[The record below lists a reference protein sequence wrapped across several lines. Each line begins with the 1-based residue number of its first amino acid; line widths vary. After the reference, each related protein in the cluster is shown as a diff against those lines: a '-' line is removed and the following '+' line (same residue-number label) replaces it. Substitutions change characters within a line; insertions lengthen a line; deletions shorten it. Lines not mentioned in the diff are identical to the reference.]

1 MAQLLQCRLILI
13 KTTVISHSKLN
24 ETLKEVDSIL
34 RWFYQTKEKP
44 LPILIDK
51 KEKLSVLSFYVAEQ
65 LSDLKAQ
72 YNLKYYDRR
81 ISFTRSVNRQIK
93 EGAPVSKA
101 EYIGREETNDI
112 LQEEMEIENLAYRL
126 ENILKSIKQVLDAM
140 RDSFVY
146 LKAEYDRTYFQK

>member
-1 MAQLLQCRLILI
+1 M

-51 KEKLSVLSFYVAEQ
+51 KGKLSVLSFYVAEQ

-101 EYIGREETNDI
+101 EYIGKEETNDI
-112 LQEEMEIENLAYRL
+112 LH
-126 ENILKSIKQVLDAM
+126 KSIAAIEPCIKLM
-140 RDSFVY
+140 ISC
-146 LKAEYDRTYFQK
+146 